1 MGKRIIQQARGHG
14 SLTYRV
20 RNKAYIYRLKYPS
33 ADVKGNAQVIELI
46 NSPAHS
52 APLLKIRTN
61 DGKIFYNLAANGIY
75 EGQEIKINENELKPG
90 NILMLKDIPSTT
102 NIFNIEINPGDGG
115 KFVKTGGNSAKITK
129 KEDGK
134 VAVILPSKKEVWINE
149 KCRATIGII
158 AGQGRLEKPIIK
170 AGNMWH
176 KMKARNKLWP
186 RTSPIKMNAIDH
198 PFGSGRGKRIKSKI
212 AKRNVPAGAKVGHLR
227 PRRTGKSKK

>member
-20 RNKAYIYRLKYPS
+20 KSKAYKYEVKYPPLNVTGK
-33 ADVKGNAQVIELI
+33 AKVIELI

-52 APLLKIRTN
+52 APLIKIKPN
-61 DGKIFYNLAANGIY
+61 NGKVFYNLASNGIY
-75 EGQEIKINENELKPG
+75 EGQEIEIGNKEIKNG

-102 NIFNIEINPGDGG
+102 NIFNIEVNPGDGG
-115 KFVKTGGNSAKITK
+115 KLVRTSGNTSIITK
-129 KEDGK
+129 KDNGK
-134 VAVILPSKKEVWINE
+134 VAVLMPSKKEIWFDE

-158 AGQGRLEKPIIK
+158 AGQGRLEKPIVK
-170 AGNMWH
+170 AGNMWY
-176 KMKARNKLWP
+176 KKKAKNKLWP
-186 RTSPIKMNAIDH
+186 RTSAVKMNAVDH

-212 AKRNVPAGAKVGHLR
+212 AKLNAPPGAKVGHLH